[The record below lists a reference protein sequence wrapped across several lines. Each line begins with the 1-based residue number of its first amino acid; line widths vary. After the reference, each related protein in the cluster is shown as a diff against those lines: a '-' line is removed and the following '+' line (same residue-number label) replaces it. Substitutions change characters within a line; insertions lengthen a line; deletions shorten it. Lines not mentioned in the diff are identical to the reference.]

1 MNILLFALKFSH
13 YVTCIGLIIIVVLQ
27 AGKSGIVGGNG
38 IFGGGGSDQIFN
50 APSGIAFI
58 NKLTVFMACIF
69 LIISLLL
76 AKFYVNINMISVVK

>member
-13 YVTCIGLIIIVVLQ
+13 YVTCIGLIVIIVLQ
-27 AGKSGIVGGNG
+27 AGKSGIVGGHG
-38 IFGGGGSDQIFN
+38 VFGGGGSDQIFN

-76 AKFYVNINMISVVK
+76 AKFYVNINIISVVQ